1 MFSSPQT
8 WIAPS
13 VTARRAVGVL
23 VAGLAGLWL
32 SAQSA
37 RAGDV
42 YWSIGVHQPGVSVGV
57 SNAPPV
63 VVHTA
68 PRVIY
73 APPPKVV
80 YAPAPVVVYPQ
91 PVYRTQWAPP
101 GRGKHWH
108 KHHKQA
114 HRHDWDDRHE
124 RWEERREWRDE
135 RREDRRGDRWD
146 DRHWR

>member
-8 WIAPS
+8 SFPS
-13 VTARRAVGVL
+13 STTTRRAAGAL
-23 VAGLAGLWL
+23 VAGLAGLWM

-37 RAGDV
+37 QAADV
-42 YWSIGVHQPGVSVGV
+42 YWSVGVHQPGVSVGV

-68 PRVIY
+68 PHVIY
-73 APPPKVV
+73 APPPRVV
-80 YAPAPVVVYPQ
+80 YGPAPVVVYQQ

-101 GRGKHWH
+101 GHGKHWH
-108 KHHKQA
+108 KHHKHG
-114 HRHDWDDRHE
+114 HRHDWDDRHD
-124 RWEERREWRDE
+124 RREDRHD